1 MRSLCFNK
9 ANCGRWKTAMRSAL
23 GHCEPVCM
31 KLGWGIQSFLI
42 ETIPPTPEMKARLSS
57 SNARRANEIL
67 ETGSGLRK
75 L

>member
-1 MRSLCFNK
+1 MRS
-9 ANCGRWKTAMRSAL
+9 TL
-23 GHCEPVCM
+23 GHWEPVCM
-31 KLGWGIQSFLI
+31 KTRGIQSFLI

-67 ETGSGLRK
+67 ETGSRLRK

>member
-9 ANCGRWKTAMRSAL
+9 ANCGRWKTAMRSAR
-23 GHCEPVCM
+23 GHCEPVRM
-31 KLGWGIQSFLI
+31 KMGGIQSFLI